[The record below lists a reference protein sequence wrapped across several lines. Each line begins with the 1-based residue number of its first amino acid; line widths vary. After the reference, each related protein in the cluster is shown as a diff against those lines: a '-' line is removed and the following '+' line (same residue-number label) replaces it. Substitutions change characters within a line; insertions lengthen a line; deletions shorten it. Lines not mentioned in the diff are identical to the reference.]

1 MLPIRRP
8 APTVAGVALPVV
20 PWPAVEHRARAVA
33 TGPVTRAGGGD
44 DLLLQGLVTDSRAV
58 TPGCLFACVR
68 GGRSD
73 GHRFAE
79 RAVAAGAAALLTDR
93 PVPGSVPQLR
103 VPSVR
108 ALLGPL
114 GALLAGDPA
123 DRLRLVGVTGSNGKT
138 TTSTL
143 VRGVLEAAGERAGVV
158 TTLGARVGAL
168 QRGTRLTTPEAPEL
182 HGLLRWMLDEGATSA
197 VVEASS
203 IALDVGRVD
212 GVHVQVAVFTGFEED
227 HLDHHGTIE
236 QYWAS
241 KARLFSP
248 DRSDAAVVVVDEPWG
263 RRLADQALVPVT
275 RVTTRPDV
283 DADVRVV
290 AWRTGVEGTGLV
302 VDDDDGRHRIRSPLV
317 GQVHVG
323 NLAAAWATGRSLGV
337 APDTVAAGLA
347 ATAPPAG
354 RNTLVRGAAGPLVV
368 VDYAH
373 TPGALAAAL
382 LTARDLTGPAG
393 RVHLVLGARGRRDR
407 YKRQGLGVSARAADV
422 VWLTNEGS
430 HGERPGAIVEELRI
444 GLLGGGGLVRTVL
457 DRREAIT
464 TAVQTAGDRD
474 VVLVVGRGHEATL
487 TDDGDP
493 VPFSDAEV
501 AREALD
507 SLVVAR
513 AS

>member
-1 MLPIRRP
+1 
-8 APTVAGVALPVV
+8 V
-20 PWPAVEHRARAVA
+20 PWSTVESRARAVA
-33 TGPVTRAGGGD
+33 TGPVTRSGGPH
-44 DLLLQGLVTDSRAV
+44 DLLVRGLVTDSRAV

-68 GGRSD
+68 GGHSD
-73 GHRFAE
+73 GHRFAQ
-79 RAVAAGAAALLTDR
+79 AAIASGAAALLTDR
-93 PVPGSVPQLR
+93 PVPGSAPQLR

-123 DRLRLVGVTGSNGKT
+123 DQLRLVGVTGSNGKT

-143 VRGVLEAAGERAGVV
+143 VRGVLEAAGECAGVV
-158 TTLGARVGAL
+158 TTLGARVGG
-168 QRGTRLTTPEAPEL
+168 QERSTRLTTPEAPEL
-182 HGLLRWMLDEGATSA
+182 HALLRWMLDAGATSA

-241 KARLFSP
+241 KALLFSP
-248 DRSDAAVVVVDEPWG
+248 ERSDSAVVLVDEPWG
-263 RRLADQALVPVT
+263 RRLAVQTRVPVT
-275 RVTTRPDV
+275 RVATTPGV

-290 AWRTGVEGTGLV
+290 SWRTGAEGTSLV
-302 VDDDDGRHRIRSPLV
+302 IEDTDGRHWVCSPLV
-317 GQVHVG
+317 GGVHVG
-323 NLAAAWATGRSLGV
+323 NLAAAWATGRSLGLS
-337 APDTVAAGLA
+337 PDTIAAGLA

-354 RNTLVRGAAGPLVV
+354 RNTLVRGEVGPLVV

-373 TPGALAAAL
+373 TPRALAQAL
-382 LTARDLTGPAG
+382 ATGRDLAGPAG

-407 YKRQGLGVSARAADV
+407 YKRQGLGVSARAADS

-430 HGERPGAIVEELRI
+430 HGERPEAIVEELRVGLI
-444 GLLGGGGLVRTVL
+444 GGTGQVHTVL
-457 DRREAIT
+457 DRRAAIT
-464 TAVQTAGDRD
+464 EAVTSAGTRD
-474 VVLVVGRGHEATL
+474 VVLVVGRGHETTL

-493 VPFSDAEV
+493 VPFDDAEV
-501 AREALD
+501 AREVLAALAEER
-507 SLVVAR
+507 VAER